1 MVDYIHDARRQ
12 RNHYEIRKHKNS
24 KNEKE
29 FYRIKRKAH
38 LSSRSSAQSS
48 MKNTLVTPYIYIRLD
63 GDRTGEL
70 NNELKPVFLSK
81 EDNLIFQLHD
91 LTKAGNINEIEP
103 LLLYSIPSVLEWS
116 RLDLY
121 IFERCLKS
129 ISFTNLVMLF
139 VVIDNSI
146 VLMNIVKMDL
156 EERLYSL
163 LVFMVI

>member
-121 IFERCLKS
+121 IFERCLK
-129 ISFTNLVMLF
+129 FLTTYMQ
-139 VVIDNSI
+139 
-146 VLMNIVKMDL
+146 
-156 EERLYSL
+156 
-163 LVFMVI
+163 